1 MMNDCTVIAVANQKE
16 KYKFNADRL
25 RNLLPRNLDD
35 KGREDYVVKAV
46 EFYNNHQRKKQM
58 EYTMDKIR

>member
-1 MMNDCTVIAVANQKE
+1 MMCEEKPNQVE
-16 KYKFNADRL
+16 KIKFNAERL
-25 RNLLPRNLDD
+25 RNLLPKNLDD

-58 EYTMDKIR
+58 ER